1 MSPAQI
7 IDACVLI
14 NLLAT
19 GELKSILDS
28 VGRTSLICSVVQ
40 EESIYLKT
48 GDTNNPKELINL
60 APFLNDG
67 TLSVCELEGEKE
79 DLSYVDFASVL
90 DDGEAMTL
98 AIAINRGLYLVTDE
112 RKARRLFSEQGGNPK
127 RLISTSDLI
136 HRWAQGKKV
145 SANKLQETLQ
155 KIESRASYRP
165 PTTDRNQKWWI
176 KALS

>member
-28 VGRTSLICSVVQ
+28 VGRTSLICSVVR

-48 GDTNNPKELINL
+48 G
-60 APFLNDG
+60 G

-79 DLSYVDFASVL
+79 ELSYVDFASVL

-112 RKARRLFSEQGGNPK
+112 RKARRLFSEQVGNPK

-136 HRWAQGKKV
+136 YHWAQGKKV
-145 SANKLQETLQ
+145 RANKLQETLQ